1 MDADVRQYVI
11 DELIG
16 GLNKFLSKPASAWK
30 LYKGKREC
38 DDCYNQAIIRNEK
51 TYKCKG
57 CLSTDQITAM
67 VQQLHADRVS
77 IVKTIEVIQEK
88 VETVYM
94 KRVSLSEAYLKL
106 GLEQEFAQAI
116 AYGYALPNEVLDLWE
131 SKWREQY
138 ELDDPLIQGVLDGRV
153 TASDAEWLNSVR
165 SDHKDLVMACLDESL
180 SISWSKSLLEAGFA
194 GHHEAVSGVLA
205 GADPAL
211 AARICGISVDSEVL
225 PPKREGL
232 HIEEQDAKQD

>member
-1 MDADVRQYVI
+1 MDPDFRQYVV
-11 DELIG
+11 DELL
-16 GLNKFLSKPASAWK
+16 GLKKYLSGPAPAWK

-38 DDCYNQAIIRNEK
+38 DNCYNQAIIRDEK
-51 TYKCKG
+51 TYKCWG

-67 VQQLHADRVS
+67 VQQLHAVQS
-77 IVKTIEVIQEK
+77 LGKTLETLEEK
-88 VETVYM
+88 LHTELQ
-94 KRVSLSEAYLKL
+94 KRVSLADAYLKL
-106 GLEQEFAQAI
+106 GLEQEFANAI
-116 AYGYALPNEVLDLWE
+116 AYGNALPNEVLDLWE

-138 ELDDPLIQGVLDGRV
+138 ELEDPLIQGVLDGRV

-205 GADPAL
+205 GADPAI

-225 PPKREGL
+225 PPMREGL